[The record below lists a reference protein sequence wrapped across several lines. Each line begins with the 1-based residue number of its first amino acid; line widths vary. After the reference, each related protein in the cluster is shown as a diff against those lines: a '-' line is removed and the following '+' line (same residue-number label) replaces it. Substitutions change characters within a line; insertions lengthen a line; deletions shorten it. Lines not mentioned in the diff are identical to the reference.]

1 MKQKKRVSLLPLDGM
16 VVQLL
21 GNPLGAPPP
30 PLIQV
35 SLTVHHYTF
44 TTLGGEGHSTAKVV
58 CPRTQLN
65 PARTRT

>member
-21 GNPLGAPPP
+21 GNPLSAP

-44 TTLGGEGHSTAKVV
+44 TTLGGVGHSTAKVV
-58 CPRTQLN
+58 SPRTQLN